1 MLITQLLHCEPS
13 IAERGGGAAPLLP
26 SCWVCGQAEEGA
38 PGLGDCPE
46 GPGPALG
53 TLIRGEAT
61 QGAWSR
67 LALPSLGGADEN
79 CGPGLFPTG
88 PCSKGFFLLGSPFC
102 ARLG

>member
-13 IAERGGGAAPLLP
+13 IAELGGGAAPLLP

-38 PGLGDCPE
+38 PGLGDCPK

-61 QGAWSR
+61 RGAWSR
-67 LALPSLGGADEN
+67 WLSHPRGVQMKTVGLASPSLA
-79 CGPGLFPTG
+79 PAQKVSF
-88 PCSKGFFLLGSPFC
+88 S
-102 ARLG
+102 